1 MRLLR
6 CMTLAGAL
14 LASLLPVHAQERSW
28 RDPDRIVGRA
38 DADASGRWPVALLVL
53 DGERRTLTIRARR
66 EQLGTLEGR
75 EWRAVDADALMSLER
90 YGAPHLVEQ
99 KDFDNC
105 LDELTWRRPL
115 LAPPSDYIRPVR
127 FELAHPDCQGPHC
140 QEAATA
146 WQIEL
151 NQSDGPDLP
160 LGRLLPGLGRAQAE
174 RLVLYVASRG
184 QGARVERL
192 KELVQPSFRMIHWPA
207 GAATRFPSLHV
218 AMLEHYGEELGFAK
232 LSVVE
237 RVEGSG
243 PVGPSLWGRRWG
255 ATEGQRQ
262 ALGLDGPSLR
272 DHRLTRILLRLHPE
286 DVVES
291 LPVRPVT
298 AGGVGSIIRFWALAP
313 ATAGV
318 AACESRLQALH
329 CEPACEERLKL
340 LGERR
345 PPYREMWGVPLGDD
359 LASCKASC
367 EAQKL
372 AVPKLAERYYGTEA
386 EARQQRGWQLVEE
399 LTGKPAAEWRK
410 SGPSVQ
416 H

>member
-1 MRLLR
+1 MNLLR
-6 CMTLAGAL
+6 CLTLAGAL
-14 LASLLPVHAQERSW
+14 LASLLSVHAQERSW
-28 RDPDRIVGRA
+28 RDPDLIVGRA

-66 EQLGTLEGR
+66 EQLGPLAGR

-90 YGAPHLVEQ
+90 HGAPRLVEQ

-105 LDELTWRRPL
+105 QSELTWRRPL
-115 LAPPSDYIRPVR
+115 TMPPTDYTRPVR
-127 FELAHPDCQGPHC
+127 FETLHPDCQGPDC

-151 NQSDGPDLP
+151 NESDGPDLP
-160 LGRLLPGLGRAQAE
+160 LGRLLPGLGRAQKE

-192 KELVQPSFRMIHWPA
+192 KELVQPSFRMILWPA
-207 GAATRFPSLHV
+207 DAAAQFPSLHR
-218 AMLEHYGEELGFAK
+218 AMLEHHREELGFGK

-237 RVEGSG
+237 RIDYAGT
-243 PVGPSLWGRRWG
+243 VGPSLWGSRWG
-255 ATEGQRQ
+255 ATEAQRQ
-262 ALGLDGPSLR
+262 ALGLNRASLR
-272 DHRLTRILLRLHPE
+272 DHRLTRILLLLHPE
-286 DVVES
+286 DLVE
-291 LPVRPVT
+291 LLAVRPVAT
-298 AGGVGSIIRFWALAP
+298 GGVGSNIRFWALAP
-313 ATAGV
+313 ATAGK
-318 AACESRLQALH
+318 AACESRLQALQ

-359 LASCKASC
+359 AASCKASC

-372 AVPKLAERYYGTEA
+372 AVPKLVERYYGTEA
-386 EARQQRGWQLVEE
+386 EARQHRAWQSVEA
-399 LTGKPAAEWRK
+399 LTGQPAAHWRR
-410 SGPSVQ
+410 
-416 H
+416 